1 MRGANASRL
10 GRSPQAVI
18 TTTSLGRF
26 VVNLGHLSR
35 IPRGEGR
42 VFQIGGTPV
51 AVFHTR
57 DGGIYAT
64 ESTCTHKGGPLT
76 DGVVGAQKVI
86 CPLHSYVFDMGTGH
100 PVGHDCRALK
110 TYPTMVSEEG
120 EILIGIEELLAA
132 R

>member
-10 GRSPQAVI
+10 GWSPQAII

-26 VVNLGHLSR
+26 VVNLGHVSK
-35 IPRGEGR
+35 IPCGEGR

-51 AVFHTR
+51 AVFHTL

-64 ESTCTHKGGPLT
+64 ES
-76 DGVVGAQKVI
+76 
-86 CPLHSYVFDMGTGH
+86 TGH

-110 TYPTMVSEEG
+110 TYPTVVSEEG